1 MSAKTLAPGSQMID
15 LKAIREAAGLSRR
28 DVGTQ
33 LGFNE
38 RTGRIT
44 VAQIE
49 GRDDWLL
56 SSLVAYLKANGA
68 TGELTVKVNGEE
80 FNFALA

>member
-1 MSAKTLAPGSQMID
+1 MDVDKVERMIN
-15 LKAIREAAGLSRR
+15 LQAIREAAGLSRR
-28 DVGTQ
+28 DIGDR

-49 GRDDWLL
+49 GRQDWLL
-56 SSLVAYLKANGA
+56 SSLAAYLKAAGA
-68 TGELTVKVNGEE
+68 IGELTVKINGEE
-80 FNFALA
+80 FLFPIA